1 MRERV
6 ASSFTVRVATLLLI
20 SALGAVAGCNDDGR
34 ELRPPRPNQNA
45 SVSVPST
52 STTVLD
58 APGFGTADIGI
69 GDIDTGPIDTSPIDT
84 SPFPSSPNE
93 SALVL
98 TGPFADGAAI
108 DARFTCDGDNV
119 SPELNWTPAP
129 VGTIEI
135 AISMVDLDAPSF
147 VHWTMAGLDPLATS
161 LGEAVVPEFAIV
173 GLNGSG
179 NPGYTGP
186 CPPSGEHRYE
196 ISVHFLA
203 QQTELADGSPGTQ
216 LLAAIEG
223 STFAAAQLTG
233 TYSRSGA

>member
-20 SALGAVAGCNDDGR
+20 SVLGGVAGCNNDGR
-34 ELRPPRPNQNA
+34 ELRPPRPDQNA

-58 APGFGTADIGI
+58 TPGF
-69 GDIDTGPIDTSPIDT
+69 DTSPIDT
-84 SPFPSSPNE
+84 SPVDTSPFD
-93 SALVL
+93 SAAPVEASASVL
-98 TGPFADGAAI
+98 TGPFANGAAI

-147 VHWTMAGLDPLATS
+147 VHWTLAGLDPLATS

-223 STFAAAQLTG
+223 ATFASAQLTG